1 MKETADLGNFE
12 GKYLKEIVLSALE
25 NGRGNLSGVGVYSGL
40 QREPSAN
47 IVEFSEDGAGNKVLV
62 HLSDEKLRHRRG
74 IYSSFSIVF
83 RNYFDPRLS
92 FRRNVF
98 QLPLGWTFSF
108 SGSEPT
114 LRSSQHLW
122 SFCGAVKT
130 DRRIMLDSFAPLDG
144 GFVHIASGWDSH
156 DQLAPAEMRKIYE
169 SSTFVLCP
177 QGNAHVDSFRVMEA
191 LQSGSVP
198 VTVKFLGKDF
208 FRYTFGDH
216 PFIVANDWGHA
227 AELVAEF
234 RDKPDEARVLREK
247 VATWYRGY
255 VGDLSWDIAAIGRGE
270 RRRGLKSA
278 FFQIQ
283 RNAAFD
289 IPLQARVSLRFRKYR
304 K

>member
-1 MKETADLGNFE
+1 MMRETADLRIFE
-12 GKYLKEIVLSALE
+12 GKFLKEIVLSALQ
-25 NGRGNLSGVGVYSGL
+25 NGRGNLSGVVVYSGL

-47 IVEFSEDGAGNKVLV
+47 IVEISEDGAGNKVLI
-62 HLSDEKLRHRRG
+62 HLSDEKLRHRRR
-74 IYSSFSIVF
+74 IYSRFSTVF

-98 QLPLGWTFSF
+98 QLPLGWTFAF

-114 LRSSQHLW
+114 LRLSQHLW
-122 SFCGAVKT
+122 SFCGAVKA
-130 DRRIMLDSFAPLDG
+130 DRRIMLDSFAPLEG
-144 GFVHIASGWDSH
+144 GFVHIASGWNSD
-156 DQLAPAEMRKIYE
+156 DQLAPAEMKKIYDN
-169 SSTFVLCP
+169 STFVLCP

-234 RDKPDEARVLREK
+234 RDKPDEATALREK

-255 VGDLSWDIAAIGRGE
+255 VGDLSSDIAAIGRGE
-270 RRRGLKSA
+270 RRRDLRSP
-278 FFQIQ
+278 FPEESCQ
-283 RNAAFD
+283 D
-289 IPLQARVSLRFRKYR
+289 ARED
-304 K
+304 